1 MTQGYNPAEA
11 WRKMRHFAAT
21 AVRVMALCTLAPA
34 SVGSGNFGRAPR
46 SADLGTT
53 ISDPHGNLELIAPQR
68 SITPGRRFWV
78 GLHFKLEKQWHIY
91 WTNPGDSGE
100 PPKVEWR
107 LPAGFRAGPLQWPVP
122 TLLRNQ
128 SIVDYGY
135 EGEVLLP
142 VPIYPPAHLASGPAN
157 LRASVRWLVCREV
170 CIPARA
176 DLTLSLP
183 VKRQASPPD
192 PRWHELFQKTRAQ
205 LPRPSPP
212 NLKAAAILEGDHF
225 LLTIKTGSREG
236 KVAFFPLVPMQIE
249 NSAPQRVTSLSG
261 GVLLNLRKSEQ
272 LSKPVTSLQGVVILG
287 PRRAFMIDAPV
298 SAAETK
304 SSGNSAERR

>member
-1 MTQGYNPAEA
+1 MTQSHNSPDA
-11 WRKMRHFAAT
+11 WLRRRRSLAA
-21 AVRVMALCTLAPA
+21 AVSLLAFWALAPA
-34 SVGSGNFGRAPR
+34 SVGSGNFGRAPT

-68 SITPGRRFWV
+68 SIAPGRRLWV

-107 LPAGFRAGPLQWPVP
+107 LPPGFRAGPLQWPIP

-157 LRASVRWLVCREV
+157 LRAG
-170 CIPARA
+170 PAG
-176 DLTLSLP
+176 
-183 VKRQASPPD
+183 V
-192 PRWHELFQKTRAQ
+192 FQ
-205 LPRPSPP
+205 
-212 NLKAAAILEGDHF
+212 
-225 LLTIKTGSREG
+225 
-236 KVAFFPLVPMQIE
+236 M
-249 NSAPQRVTSLSG
+249 
-261 GVLLNLRKSEQ
+261 
-272 LSKPVTSLQGVVILG
+272 
-287 PRRAFMIDAPV
+287 
-298 SAAETK
+298 
-304 SSGNSAERR
+304 